1 MCIKLKDR
9 NEIVIG
15 KLFGHSPTTVIERYG
30 SIDMKMIIRALEQL
44 NKLPPKS
51 PVIGQ
56 KMAEGTYQGD
66 T

>member
-15 KLFGHSPTTVIERYG
+15 KFFGHSPTTVIERYG

-44 NKLPPKS
+44 N
-51 PVIGQ
+51 
-56 KMAEGTYQGD
+56 
-66 T
+66 